1 MAGRNLS
8 EPAALCTAHLTSVLW
23 PGWACSDFHLS
34 KSDQSKALLS
44 PPSFD
49 ASAPRF
55 QKNSLVLADAHWGR
69 AGLIIWVSGLVN
81 ILQVG
86 CL

>member
-8 EPAALCTAHLTSVLW
+8 GPSALWAAHLTSVRW
-23 PGWACSDFHLS
+23 PGWACSGFHLS

-49 ASAPRF
+49 ASAPGF
-55 QKNSLVLADAHWGR
+55 QKNSLVLADERWGR
-69 AGLIIWVSGLVN
+69 AGLII
-81 ILQVG
+81 
-86 CL
+86 